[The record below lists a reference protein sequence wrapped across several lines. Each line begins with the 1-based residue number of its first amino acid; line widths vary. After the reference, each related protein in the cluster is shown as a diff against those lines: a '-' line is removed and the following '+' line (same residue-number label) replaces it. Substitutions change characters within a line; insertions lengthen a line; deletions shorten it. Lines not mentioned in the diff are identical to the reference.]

1 MSSSGSS
8 TIHPLSN
15 PYPQTY
21 YRAPSKRASSQPS
34 RRTPQ
39 PPSKQRQQRATP
51 PVRRSPPTTPRYAPS
66 TSSSGST
73 RRPSSVTTSV
83 PSIPDEKKR
92 SPLTPA
98 VLRSIFASSRTP
110 LEERSI
116 SRVAFFRFVGFVLS
130 CLGISVYAARSRGIR
145 GTTGLG
151 LSML

>member
-1 MSSSGSS
+1 SS

-21 YRAPSKRASSQPS
+21 RSPSKRTSSQPS
-34 RRTPQ
+34 RRPPQ

-51 PVRRSPPTTPRYAPS
+51 PVRRQSPPTTPRYAPS
-66 TSSSGST
+66 TASSGST
-73 RRPSSVTTSV
+73 VRRPPSVVAPVSPV
-83 PSIPDEKKR
+83 SDEKKR
-92 SPLTPA
+92 SPVTPA